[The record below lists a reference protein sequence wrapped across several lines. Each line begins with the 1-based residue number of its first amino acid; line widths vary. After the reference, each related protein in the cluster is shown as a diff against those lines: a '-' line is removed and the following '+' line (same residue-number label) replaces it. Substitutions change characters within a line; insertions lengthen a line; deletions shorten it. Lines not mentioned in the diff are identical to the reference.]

1 MSAPPTIE
9 SYHPASVDPT
19 LCIGRRYTDADR
31 RWSPMVYGARQCKA
45 LRPSVK
51 DPSAGDLCEKCCI
64 RRDSG
69 NLWDGVVTDMASL
82 PAKSHIAGSAWFLS
96 RKPTWLGTA
105 APKKAKA
112 VKAVKAVNAVPKE
125 VAPAGDEPIGWL
137 TIIDGEFYWVLKGN
151 VYHYDPIAEVPGD
164 FVGCLRADETID
176 VYAEEEPLNVVEAAA
191 LPLPPVPVI
200 AKEKPKKIPRRV
212 LMSRIAELEQRSAEL
227 ERRSAELERSL
238 EESTHTIG
246 KLRSSFLHIVNQ
258 ATENM

>member
-1 MSAPPTIE
+1 M
-9 SYHPASVDPT
+9 
-19 LCIGRRYTDADR
+19 
-31 RWSPMVYGARQCKA
+31 KA
-45 LRPSVK
+45 MN
-51 DPSAGDLCEKCCI
+51 A
-64 RRDSG
+64 
-69 NLWDGVVTDMASL
+69 M
-82 PAKSHIAGSAWFLS
+82 
-96 RKPTWLGTA
+96 
-105 APKKAKA
+105 KAMEA
-112 VKAVKAVNAVPKE
+112 IPKE

-176 VYAEEEPLNVVEAAA
+176 VYAEEEPLIVVEAAA
-191 LPLPPVPVI
+191 LPPALPAE

-227 ERRSAELERSL
+227 ERRSAELERRNAEMERSL